1 MPRFAFASMSNTGT
15 HTDLQLSNSYR
26 QIWKLAIPISFA
38 IFIPQ
43 VNFLINT
50 IFLGHYSA
58 DPDAMA
64 VGGITGVYYLIFAA
78 IGYGLNNGLQTLIA
92 RRAGQDRP
100 EEIGKLFTQGIW
112 IGIGLSVLG
121 IVLTYTVTPILFDR
135 ILQSDAL
142 SKKAIDFLQVRVW
155 GLPLLYVYQLRNALL
170 VGINQSR
177 WLVIGT
183 LMEAGTNVFFDYVL
197 IFGNWGFP
205 EWGFQ
210 GAAFASILAE
220 AIGLITI
227 YAVIRQRGIG
237 REFSLF
243 QTIRFDRTYARH
255 ILEVSAPLM
264 FQTAISIVSWQYFFL
279 LIEHH
284 GAMALKV
291 SNVMRNMFGLPGCI
305 TWAFAATTSTMV
317 SNLIGQGRAEDVPI
331 LIRRILYMSMAAT
344 VTICL
349 VLNIWPEMLL
359 SLFGQ
364 DEAFMIA
371 AIPVLRVVTVAM
383 TLMSFCT
390 IFLNAV
396 TGSGNTRVTFKIEA
410 GAIVG
415 YCIYVY
421 LVTDYFHLPILY
433 SWMSEWLY
441 WTSLFI
447 PSWWYLRSGKWKNKE
462 I

>member
-1 MPRFAFASMSNTGT
+1 
-15 HTDLQLSNSYR
+15 
-26 QIWKLAIPISFA
+26 
-38 IFIPQ
+38 
-43 VNFLINT
+43 
-50 IFLGHYSA
+50 
-58 DPDAMA
+58 
-64 VGGITGVYYLIFAA
+64 
-78 IGYGLNNGLQTLIA
+78 
-92 RRAGQDRP
+92 
-100 EEIGKLFTQGIW
+100 
-112 IGIGLSVLG
+112 
-121 IVLTYTVTPILFDR
+121 
-135 ILQSDAL
+135 
-142 SKKAIDFLQVRVW
+142 
-155 GLPLLYVYQLRNALL
+155 
-170 VGINQSR
+170 
-177 WLVIGT
+177 
-183 LMEAGTNVFFDYVL
+183 
-197 IFGNWGFP
+197 
-205 EWGFQ
+205 
-210 GAAFASILAE
+210 
-220 AIGLITI
+220 
-227 YAVIRQRGIG
+227 
-237 REFSLF
+237 
-243 QTIRFDRTYARH
+243 
-255 ILEVSAPLM
+255 
-264 FQTAISIVSWQYFFL
+264 
-279 LIEHH
+279 
-284 GAMALKV
+284 
-291 SNVMRNMFGLPGCI
+291 
-305 TWAFAATTSTMV
+305 MV

-344 VTICL
+344 ATICL

-383 TLMSFCT
+383 ILMSFCT